1 MATTCLWHG
10 RLCVLSVEWRGW
22 VVCMCGWRGEG
33 GELGGREWGGGGV
46 AATFNDSA
54 MAIVC
59 HTVWREGGRKGG
71 REEMQQAI
79 YALCFCCPCGLAAA
93 QRESH
98 YNAGCPCSWPCAHH
112 GCACAALSTYYWKED
127 TTTAIL
133 LSSYCYYKEAT
144 ATAAAAAAAA
154 AAGAAGAPAA
164 AAAAA
169 PAPAANHIAQP
180 ISRYRSIS
188 VLSGNR
194 YRSISGQQGL

>member
-1 MATTCLWHG
+1 
-10 RLCVLSVEWRGW
+10 
-22 VVCMCGWRGEG
+22 MCGWRGEG

-93 QRESH
+93 QRRESH

>member
-1 MATTCLWHG
+1 LWDG

-46 AATFNDSA
+46 AATFTDSA

-112 GCACAALSTYYWKED
+112 GCACCAALSTDSTGRSSRYYYYSAVIISILRRD
-127 TTTAIL
+127 SRTTTQ
-133 LSSYCYYKEAT
+133 
-144 ATAAAAAAAA
+144 
-154 AAGAAGAPAA
+154 
-164 AAAAA
+164 
-169 PAPAANHIAQP
+169 N
-180 ISRYRSIS
+180 SRDTG
-188 VLSGNR
+188 VQHMMMML
-194 YRSISGQQGL
+194 

>member
-1 MATTCLWHG
+1 MATTCLWDG

-46 AATFNDSA
+46 AATFTDSA

-112 GCACAALSTYYWKED
+112 GCACAALSTDSTGRSSRYYYYSAVIISILRRD
-127 TTTAIL
+127 SRTTTQ
-133 LSSYCYYKEAT
+133 
-144 ATAAAAAAAA
+144 
-154 AAGAAGAPAA
+154 
-164 AAAAA
+164 
-169 PAPAANHIAQP
+169 N
-180 ISRYRSIS
+180 SRDTG
-188 VLSGNR
+188 VQHMMMML
-194 YRSISGQQGL
+194 